1 MFRQIYF
8 LGLRVLLRPDF
19 LDRCDVLWD
28 EPESLA
34 GGAHWANAAA
44 AAARC
49 LFILFHFFLF
59 SLSSL
64 ELTQADA
71 PVQCLTPPRNT

>member
-44 AAARC
+44 ARC